1 MNPSFQ
7 FDADGVRN
15 LGVSWEDGEYVFCR
29 GWRADGDGGRNAVL
43 AVSPVAER
51 PLAAALDRL
60 AHEYD
65 LRDELDSAWAARP
78 LALAHEGGRTAL
90 LLEDPGGEPLE
101 RLIGAPMEAGRFL
114 RLAIGIAAALGEAH
128 QHGLVHKDV
137 KPANI
142 LVNCPDGLT
151 RLTGFGIASRLPR
164 ERQAPEPPEVI
175 AGTLAYMA
183 PEQTGRMN
191 RSINSRSDLY
201 ALGVTF
207 YQMLTGRLPF
217 SAADPMEWVHCHVAR
232 KPVAP
237 AERLES
243 VPIAISEIVMKL
255 LAKTAEERYQTAAG
269 LEKDLRRCLAEWEL
283 HGRIEP
289 FVLGERDRPDRLM
302 IPEKLYGREREVET
316 LLAAFDRVVANGAPE
331 LVLVSG
337 YSGIGKSSVVN
348 ELHKALVP
356 PRGLFA
362 SGKFDQLKRDIPY
375 ATLVQAFQSLVRSL
389 LSKSDAEL
397 SRWRQALLE
406 ALEPNGRL
414 MVDLIPE
421 LKLVIGEQPPVPG
434 LEPQQA
440 QRRFQLVLRR
450 FIGVFARADR
460 PLALFLDD
468 LQWLDAATLDLLED
482 LMTQAD
488 VRHLLLVGAYRDNE
502 VDAHHPLARKLAA
515 VQSCGAKVSEIKLG
529 PLNQEQVGR
538 LIADGLGCETT
549 SVAAL
554 AQLVHGKTAGNP
566 FFVLQF
572 LSSLAEERLLTFD
585 HEVQSW
591 SWNLDRIRAKSS
603 RWQCRRPCGWEA

>member
-1 MNPSFQ
+1 
-7 FDADGVRN
+7 
-15 LGVSWEDGEYVFCR
+15 
-29 GWRADGDGGRNAVL
+29 
-43 AVSPVAER
+43 
-51 PLAAALDRL
+51 
-60 AHEYD
+60 
-65 LRDELDSAWAARP
+65 
-78 LALAHEGGRTAL
+78 
-90 LLEDPGGEPLE
+90 
-101 RLIGAPMEAGRFL
+101 
-114 RLAIGIAAALGEAH
+114 
-128 QHGLVHKDV
+128 
-137 KPANI
+137 
-142 LVNCPDGLT
+142 
-151 RLTGFGIASRLPR
+151 
-164 ERQAPEPPEVI
+164 
-175 AGTLAYMA
+175 
-183 PEQTGRMN
+183 
-191 RSINSRSDLY
+191 
-201 ALGVTF
+201 
-207 YQMLTGRLPF
+207 
-217 SAADPMEWVHCHVAR
+217 
-232 KPVAP
+232 
-237 AERLES
+237 
-243 VPIAISEIVMKL
+243 
-255 LAKTAEERYQTAAG
+255 
-269 LEKDLRRCLAEWEL
+269 
-283 HGRIEP
+283 
-289 FVLGERDRPDRLM
+289 M

-316 LLAAFDRVVANGAPE
+316 LLAAFDRVVESGAPE

-362 SGKFDQLKRDIPY
+362 SGKFDQL
-375 ATLVQAFQSLVRSL
+375 QARHSLF
-389 LSKSDAEL
+389 DAGAGVSEPGPA
-397 SRWRQALLE
+397 SSEQERRRAGDAGARPFWRRWS
-406 ALEPNGRL
+406 PNGRL

-421 LKLVIGEQPPVPG
+421 LKLIIGEQPPVPG
-434 LEPQQA
+434 ACRRRRRSDASSWCCAASSASSPEP
-440 QRRFQLVLRR
+440 
-450 FIGVFARADR
+450 DH

-591 SWNLDRIRAKSS
+591 SWDLDRIRAKSYAGNVVDLVVGKLDRLPDETQKALQQLACLGNMAGITTLAIVLGTS
-603 RWQCRRPCGWEA
+603 EDEVHKALREAVRIDLVERHRRAYKFVHDRVQEAAYSLIPEEQRAAAHLRVGRLLVGANAAPEPG